1 MEGVDT
7 AFYLVHS
14 MSSKEGFEEEDR
26 RAATAFGAAA
36 HRAGVKKMFIWA
48 ASAKA
53 MGYPLTCG
61 AGRKSGAFC
70 VNRERQRL
78 NFVLRSSWGPEVSP
92 LR

>member
-36 HRAGVKKMFIWA
+36 HRAGVKKIVYLGGLGHGDGL
-48 ASAKA
+48 SDH
-53 MGYPLTCG
+53 
-61 AGRKSGAFC
+61 
-70 VNRERQRL
+70 
-78 NFVLRSSWGPEVSP
+78 LRSRQEVGRILRDAAQQAGKKSP
-92 LR
+92 GNAP